1 MNNSQRKLKKVN
13 AITLSTKHL
22 YIKTGNTV
30 LKKTVFIPL
39 ATCQIIYYR
48 DSQSSHEKQYVI
60 PIYLF
65 Y

>member
-22 YIKTGNTV
+22 YVKTGNTV

-39 ATCQIIYYR
+39 ATCKRIHYR
-48 DSQSSHEKQYVI
+48 DSKSSHEKQYVI
-60 PIYLF
+60 AIYLF